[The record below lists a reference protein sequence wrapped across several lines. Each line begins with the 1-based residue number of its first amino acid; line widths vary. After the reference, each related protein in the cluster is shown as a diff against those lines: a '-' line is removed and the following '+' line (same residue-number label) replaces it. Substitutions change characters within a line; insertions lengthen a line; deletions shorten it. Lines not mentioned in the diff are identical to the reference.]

1 MTIPPSSDQGPK
13 LGLSPRPLWHLSLAI
28 AVGLH
33 IFWPVSLPYAVAL
46 PALPRYIL
54 GSLMI
59 AGGGFLIAGA
69 AHVFREARKHPKP
82 SSPRHKLLV
91 EGPYRYSRNP
101 MYTGGAM
108 TMIGISLL
116 VSSLWFLVV
125 PLTTLVLVKYLIILP
140 EEAYLE
146 FHFGNEYRR
155 YKESVRRWL

>member
-1 MTIPPSSDQGPK
+1 MTTRLPNEQGPK

-33 IFWPVSLPYAVAL
+33 IFWPVSLPYAVVL
-46 PALPRYIL
+46 PDFPRYIL

-59 AGGGFLIAGA
+59 AGGASLIAGA
-69 AHVFREARKHPKP
+69 AHVFREARENPKP
-82 SSPRHKLLV
+82 SSPSQKLLV

-116 VSSLWFLVV
+116 LSSLWFLLV
-125 PLTTLVLVKYLIILP
+125 PLVTLVLVKYLTILP
-140 EEAYLE
+140 EEAHLD
-146 FHFGNEYRR
+146 FRFGNEYRR
-155 YKESVRRWL
+155 YKESVRRWF